1 MAEWQSKRGGRGEI
15 RSRGDKTLLDRDKKD
30 QCSIL
35 RSTVTEKW
43 QMYGG
48 GDKRTN
54 VPQMT
59 KTYEASANEKLPAI
73 LSNVSCLSS
82 KSCATH
88 RNHFE

>member
-1 MAEWQSKRGGRGEI
+1 MAEWQSKRGGRFVQGEI
-15 RSRGDKTLLDRDKKD
+15 KHYWTEIKKD

-59 KTYEASANEKLPAI
+59 ETYEASANEKLPAI